1 MRTSNITCQGQR
13 DTETGEPDDAI
24 SIKSGSEGGRGKRP
38 AMDLAR
44 GLPDGESEG
53 VWLIAYSLG
62 SCVAR
67 FGLFLFV

>member
-1 MRTSNITCQGQR
+1 ME
-13 DTETGEPDDAI
+13 DEV
-24 SIKSGSEGGRGKRP
+24 
-38 AMDLAR
+38 
-44 GLPDGESEG
+44 GESEG